1 MKHASLIALGLFCVA
16 QPAFGQ
22 AAACRIPGTLQ
33 LPGPIRQDEPTI
45 RAAVAGYTL
54 AVSWSPEFCQGPG
67 GRNPRNAVQC
77 GGQGGGQGRGQG
89 GPFGFILHG
98 LWPEARSG
106 PAPQWCTPPA
116 PISPQ
121 TYRDNVCMTPSP
133 WLLQHEW
140 AKHGTCMVADPARY
154 YQTAAILWRSLR
166 LPDPSRIRSAGE
178 LRAAFVAGNPAFTRG
193 GVGLVTGK
201 GGWLREMHLCYGAD
215 FMPAT
220 CRRDLLG
227 PRDAAPLKVARQR

>member
-1 MKHASLIALGLFCVA
+1 MRHALALLAIAAVTLA
-16 QPAFGQ
+16 QPAVGQ
-22 AAACRIPGTLQ
+22 ALQCQVPARVTLPEP
-33 LPGPIRQDEPTI
+33 LRQDEPTI

-67 GRNPRNAVQC
+67 GRNPRNAMQC
-77 GGQGGGQGRGQG
+77 GGQTGR
-89 GPFGFILHG
+89 FGFILHG

-121 TYRDNVCMTPSP
+121 TYRDNLCMTPTP

-140 AKHGTCMVADPARY
+140 AKHGTCMAADPARY
-154 YQTAAILWRSLR
+154 YRVAAILWRSLR
-166 LPDPSRIRSAGE
+166 LPDPARIRSAGE
-178 LRAAFVAGNPAFTRG
+178 LRAAFIASNPAFTRF
-193 GVGLVTGK
+193 GVGLVVGK
-201 GGWLREMHLCYGAD
+201 AGWLRELHLCYGRD

-220 CRRDLLG
+220 CRRDVLG
-227 PRDAAPLKVARQR
+227 PPDTAVLKVARLR